1 MSSDHVIGAGVAGLS
16 AALRIAESGRSVI
29 VHEAAPAA
37 GGRARSFFDE
47 ALGRT
52 IDNGNHLMLTG
63 NRSAMA
69 FLEDT
74 GALAAVDVA
83 PAAVFPFQDLRTGER
98 WTLRLGGGWLFQP
111 ACRVPGVGAMRHLS
125 LIRLLVGGRQDT
137 VARRLRRDGTLYD
150 RFVEP
155 LTVACLNAA
164 PEDASADLMARVLAE
179 TVLRGE
185 AACRPVVAREG
196 LSAAVVDP
204 AVARLKALGAQL
216 AFGHRLRRIETSGDR
231 LRRLVFD
238 DGHVPLA
245 EGDRVVLAVPP
256 QEAARL
262 VPGLTVPHGSSPIVN
277 IHFALDGP
285 LAPPF
290 AGGFVGLIGGVAQW
304 LFLRPGVA
312 SVTVSAAHALV
323 DRPAEDIAAA
333 AWPDVARALDL
344 DLDGVA
350 APPARVVKEKRATF
364 RQTPSQTARRPGAE
378 TGIRGLVLA
387 GDWTAT
393 GLPATLDGAIRS
405 GERAAR
411 LVTGRRA
418 RGP

>member
-1 MSSDHVIGAGVAGLS
+1 MSTVHVVGAGVAGLS
-16 AALRIAESGRSVI
+16 AALRIAESGRSV
-29 VHEAAPAA
+29 VAHEAAPVA

-47 ALGRT
+47 TLGRT
-52 IDNGNHLMLTG
+52 IDNGNHLMLAG

-69 FLEDT
+69 FLRDT
-74 GALAAVDVA
+74 GGVAAVDAA
-83 PAAVFPFQDLRTGER
+83 PAAAFPFQDLRTGER

-111 ACRVPGVGAMRHLS
+111 DRRVPGVGAMRHLS
-125 LIRLLVGGRQDT
+125 LIRLLVGGRHDS
-137 VARRLRRDGTLYD
+137 VARRLPRDGPLYE
-150 RFVEP
+150 RLVEP

-164 PEDASADLMARVLAE
+164 PADASAALMARVLAE
-179 TVLRGE
+179 TVLRGA
-185 AACRPVVAREG
+185 AACRPVVARDG
-196 LSAAVVDP
+196 LSAALVDP
-204 AVARLKALGAQL
+204 AIARLEALGARL
-216 AFGHRLRRIETSGDR
+216 AFGRRLRRIETLGGR
-231 LRRLVFD
+231 PRRLAFD
-238 DGHVPLA
+238 GGDVTLA

-262 VPGLTVPHGSSPIVN
+262 VPGLPVPQGSSPIVN

-285 LAPPF
+285 VAPPF
-290 AGGFVGLIGGVAQW
+290 AGGFVGLVGGIAQW

-323 DRPAEDIAAA
+323 DRPADDIAAA
-333 AWPDVARALDL
+333 VWPDVARALDL
-344 DLDGVA
+344 DRSP

-364 RQTPSQTARRPGAE
+364 RQTPEQAVRRPQADI
-378 TGIRGLVLA
+378 GIRGLVLA

-411 LVTGRRA
+411 LVTGRPA
-418 RGP
+418 PAS